1 MFNFV
6 TNAYAAGS
14 ASNPSMV
21 AQLLPLI
28 LIVVVFYIFLI
39 LPQQKQRKKHKGFIE
54 SLRRGDKIITS
65 SGLYGT
71 ILKTNDKDVTLEIA
85 EGVSVKIM
93 KDNIAGKA

>member
-14 ASNPSMV
+14 ASSPSMV

-39 LPQQKQRKKHKGFIE
+39 LPQQKQRKKHKEFIGA
-54 SLRRGDKIITS
+54 LRRGDKVITS
-65 SGLYGT
+65 SGLYGK
-71 ILKTNDKDVTLEIA
+71 IVKTDEKDVTLEIA
-85 EGVSVKIM
+85 EGVNVKIM
-93 KDNIAGKA
+93 KGNIVNKA